1 MLIFNW
7 CSSHGILDINV
18 GRIINFTNF
27 NKIPLFLIIASLGI
41 RAIGDFFVPIQTS
54 FSPFRDDIISFL
66 VHKML
71 TYYFRSL
78 DGLLL
83 RQCVNVSFCLNAT

>member
-1 MLIFNW
+1 LIFNW

-18 GRIINFTNF
+18 GKIINFTNF

-54 FSPFRDDIISFL
+54 FSP
-66 VHKML
+66 
-71 TYYFRSL
+71 
-78 DGLLL
+78 
-83 RQCVNVSFCLNAT
+83 

>member
-41 RAIGDFFVPIQTS
+41 RAIRDFFVPIQTS

-71 TYYFRSL
+71 TYCFSISGWL
-78 DGLLL
+78 VIASM
-83 RQCVNVSFCLNAT
+83 RQC